1 MSIQGSF
8 NSILSSLVSASAG
21 VRQARAQE
29 KIAGAKEQD
38 ARMKRATEE
47 AQLSLINAQIRQT
60 EQKTAQE
67 QTAFESEQ
75 KQKKAQLRQT
85 NAITKRIKGLGD
97 DALTGYL
104 NRGAEIEETRQAV
117 SNIVKSMKGGTED
130 VRADDDRR

>member
-29 KIAGAKEQD
+29 KIAGAKDQD

-47 AQLSLINAQIRQT
+47 AQLSLINAQIKQT
-60 EQKTAQE
+60 EQKTAQD
-67 QTAFESEQ
+67 QANFEADQ

-85 NAITKRIKGLGD
+85 NAWTKRIKGLGD

-117 SNIVKSMKGGTED
+117 PNLTKSMKGGTED

>member
-1 MSIQGSF
+1 MSLQGTF
-8 NSILSSLVSASAG
+8 NSVLSSLIGAAN
-21 VRQARAQE
+21 QIKQTRAQQTLAANAE
-29 KIAGAKEQD
+29 AD
-38 ARMKRATEE
+38 ARLKRATGE

-117 SNIVKSMKGGTED
+117 SNIVKSMKGGSED

>member
-29 KIAGAKEQD
+29 KIAGAKDQD

-47 AQLSLINAQIRQT
+47 AQLSLINAQIKQT
-60 EQKTAQE
+60 EQKTAQD
-67 QTAFESEQ
+67 QANFEADQ

-85 NAITKRIKGLGD
+85 NAWTKRIKGLGD

-117 SNIVKSMKGGTED
+117 PNLAKSMKGGTED